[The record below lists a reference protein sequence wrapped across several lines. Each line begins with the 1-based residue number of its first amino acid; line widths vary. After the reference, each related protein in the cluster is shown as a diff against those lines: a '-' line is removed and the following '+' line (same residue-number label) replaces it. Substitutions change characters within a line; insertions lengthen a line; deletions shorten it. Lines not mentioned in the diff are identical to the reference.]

1 MRIAITNDDGIHGRG
16 IAVIAR
22 VLADAGHDV
31 TIVCPNRDMSGV
43 GTSTG
48 ADLRGSDGVQVI
60 ETAVDGV
67 RAFAVDGPPALCT
80 LLALRGLMGAP
91 PDFLVSGIN
100 AGPNL
105 GISTL
110 HSGTVGA
117 VMTAANAGVSGL
129 AVSLALPARVHEG
142 HFETAAA
149 VAAVVIEEIADRFDE
164 RVITA
169 NLNVPNLPLEQLR
182 GLRMTELDASPGFR
196 SKGIEVRETGDE
208 GRRVKFLYERLEVD
222 PPPTTD
228 VGALAASCASLTWLR
243 GFATALAPDW
253 HGEIVQRFD

>member
-22 VLADAGHDV
+22 WLKDAGHDV

-48 ADLRGSDGVQVI
+48 ADLRGSVGVQVV
-60 ETAVDGV
+60 ETEVDGV
-67 RAFAVDGPPALCT
+67 RAFSVDGPPALCT
-80 LLALRGLMGAP
+80 LLALRGLMGSP

-129 AVSLALPARVHEG
+129 AISLALPARVHDG

-149 VAAVVIEEIADRFDE
+149 VAVEVIQEIAGRFDE

-169 NLNVPNLPLEQLR
+169 NLNVPNIPRRELR
-182 GLRMTELDASPGFR
+182 GLRITELDSSPGFR
-196 SKGIEVRETGDE
+196 SKGIEVKETDE
-208 GRRVKFLYERLEVD
+208 EGTRVKFLYEKLEID
-222 PPPTTD
+222 PPETTD
-228 VGALAASCASLTWLR
+228 VGALAADCASLSWLR
-243 GFATALAPDW
+243 GFTTALAPEW
-253 HGEIVQRFD
+253 HGEIVGRFE

>member
-1 MRIAITNDDGIHGRG
+1 VRVAITNDDGIRGRG

-22 VLADAGHDV
+22 SLEHAGHDV
-31 TIVCPNRDMSGV
+31 TIVCPNREMSGV

-48 ADLRGSDGVQVI
+48 ADLRGSDGVRVVQTEV
-60 ETAVDGV
+60 EGV

-129 AVSLALPARVHEG
+129 AVSLALPARVHDG

-149 VAAVVIEEIADRFDE
+149 VAAVVIEEMADRFDE

-169 NLNVPNLPLEQLR
+169 NLNVPNVPLDELR
-182 GLRMTELDASPGFR
+182 GLRITELDSSPGFR
-196 SKGIEVRETGDE
+196 SKGIEVRETDE
-208 GRRVKFLYERLEVD
+208 EGTRVKFLYERLEID
-222 PPPTTD
+222 PPESTD
-228 VGALAASCASLTWLR
+228 VGALAANYASLSWLR
-243 GFATALAPDW
+243 GFATALAPEW
-253 HGEIVQRFD
+253 HGEIVGRFE